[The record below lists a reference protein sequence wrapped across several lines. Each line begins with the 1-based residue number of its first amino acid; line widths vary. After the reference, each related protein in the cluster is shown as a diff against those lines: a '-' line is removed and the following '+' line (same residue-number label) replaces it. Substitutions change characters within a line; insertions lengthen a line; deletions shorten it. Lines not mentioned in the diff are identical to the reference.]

1 MDILLN
7 RRSVRAYDE
16 AKKISYEL
24 LKQLCIY
31 ASQAPTARN
40 QASKEYI
47 IVDDPELLN
56 QLSLAP
62 GHADFVSQAAAAIMV
77 VGTNPL
83 KLATPAMQEQDC
95 ACAVENIL
103 LGATQ
108 LGIGSC
114 YIGVYP
120 IPERMTYYNQLM
132 KIEDGAFVFA
142 LIALGYPKDSD
153 AFYFKDKLED
163 GQIHHNRY

>member
-7 RRSVRAYDE
+7 RRSVREYDE
-16 AKKISYEL
+16 KKEIPYDI

-47 IVDDPELLN
+47 IVDDKAVLKE
-56 QLSLAP
+56 LSLAP
-62 GHADFVSQAAAAIMV
+62 GHADFVSKAAAAILV
-77 VGTNPL
+77 VGTDPK
-83 KLATPAMQEQDC
+83 KLATPAMQVQDC

-120 IPERMTYYNQLM
+120 IAERMDYYNHLM
-132 KIEDGAFVFA
+132 KIKNDSFVFA
-142 LIALGYPKDSD
+142 LIALGYPKDD
-153 AFYFKDKLED
+153 QAFYFKSKLED
-163 GQIHHNRY
+163 GQIHRNRY